1 MQRSIQLR
9 CLAEVDKIHQI
20 VKTGYISK
28 NNYRDK
34 FQFDQK
40 VGVKERQRILDMLE
54 LVLRRL
60 DHNVLNYKIN
70 KRGSNITLEM
80 ELNKRV
86 MKINFDTINSIV
98 SKNKD
103 RKINKK
109 QFLPFDKDMDKYN
122 SIYVSVETDSIDEDT
137 YIKIDRILEKI
148 MERLNSV
155 EDSFYFKS
163 MVITNPLV
171 V

>member
-1 MQRSIQLR
+1 
-9 CLAEVDKIHQI
+9 
-20 VKTGYISK
+20 
-28 NNYRDK
+28 
-34 FQFDQK
+34 
-40 VGVKERQRILDMLE
+40 MLE

-80 ELNKRV
+80 ELSNKSIKV
-86 MKINFDTINSIV
+86 NFDTINSIV